1 MRSTPII
8 VKMIDI
14 KRMYIMK
21 SLISV
26 LVLLITVTSI
36 HGQITQTGD
45 MTAHLDSIINLI
57 PDATPSGLY
66 LQPSSATQTAW
77 RGIIRNI
84 LAGDYASAHTAAS
97 ARSYQVVLFT
107 DNNVHPGKSYV
118 ILERSSS
125 ATDRYW
131 GTFVFDPYPIR
142 DRLVIQCPHEGYDTN
157 TGKQGLRVFTKAGAR
172 AYFVNGAHRC
182 NGTSAS
188 PCDGTTSACSET
200 DQAYRYSDQCHVVQ
214 STFQITTEEMLDVY
228 PQLIFIQPHGFTK
241 ETGDPD
247 IIMSNGSTLIPS
259 VDYLP
264 LLRSNLLLQDNTLTF
279 KICHLDSWTRL
290 MASDNTQGRLV
301 NGSSNPCYNTAS
313 SNTGRFIHLEQVYS
327 KMRNTAANW
336 AKLANAVT
344 LTFPA
349 TGKIVSTQSGEW
361 LNGATWSNEV
371 TPTEASDVTIL
382 NGHTIILN
390 SLTPE
395 CHDITFD
402 APSAYLEMED
412 HSHLTVHGDFV
423 ISDATHDAFAE
434 GWSWLDAC
442 LVFAGEENQ
451 TLSGWGPGS
460 NATSFRYLRVD
471 KPDGMMTT
479 AGNGMKLVVSDS
491 LELVQG
497 IFQIATNDTLKI
509 TNVLKLTDG
518 EINNSTTGATLVL
531 NDGTVIRRQHGVILN
546 KAPRF
551 GSSIDVQYLNT
562 ATAVTTGFE
571 IPTDTTILRNL
582 YITGSQNVNLATEV
596 TVNGTLTI
604 TGSSLI
610 TGGHTINLAA
620 GASLVESGGGTVQG
634 QVRTT
639 RPVDLNATNRFGDLG
654 VEITASGATPG
665 STTVTRVT
673 GVAQTLE
680 SGESVARYFEINPTV
695 NSGLSATL
703 LFHYTNLDLNGLSED
718 HLSLYSSED
727 GGTTWTNRGGT
738 TDSVANTVSLV
749 GVDSFSRWTL
759 GPAQTSCCTGM
770 VGNVNGI
777 GGDKPS
783 IGDVSV
789 LIDALFISGTPTV
802 ITCLAEADVNRSA
815 TGEPQFKDLT
825 IGDISILIDYLFISG
840 SDNYDGGWGVGSL
853 APCK

>member
-1 MRSTPII
+1 MRIRPII
-8 VKMIDI
+8 VMTIDI

-21 SLISV
+21 SLISA

-84 LAGDYASAHTAAS
+84 LAGDYVTAHAAAS

-107 DNNVHPGKSYV
+107 DNDVHPGKTYV

-131 GTFVFDPYPIR
+131 GTFIFDPFPVR

-157 TGKQGLRVFTKAGAR
+157 TGKQGLRVFTKTGAR

-247 IIMSNGSTLIPS
+247 IIMSNGSTSLPS
-259 VDYLP
+259 IDYLP

-313 SNTGRFIHLEQVYS
+313 TNTGRFIHLEQVYS
-327 KMRNTAANW
+327 KMRNTEANW

-349 TGKIVSTQSGEW
+349 TGKIVTTRSGVWLST
-361 LNGATWSNEV
+361 ATWSSEA

-382 NGHTIILN
+382 NGHTITVNGLM
-390 SLTPE
+390 SE

-402 APSAYLEMED
+402 TTSAHLEMED
-412 HSHLTVHGDFV
+412 HSRLTVYGDFD
-423 ISDATHDAFAE
+423 IAGATHDAFAA

-442 LVFAGEENQ
+442 LVFAGDENQ
-451 TLSGWGPGS
+451 SLSGWSAGS
-460 NATSFRYLRVD
+460 NATAFRYLKID
-471 KPDGMMTT
+471 KSDGMLTT
-479 AGNGMKLVVSDS
+479 AGNGMKLVVSDT

-497 IFQIATNDTLKI
+497 ILQIAANDTLKI

-518 EINNSTTGATLVL
+518 GIDNSTSGATLAL
-531 NDGTVIRRQHGVILN
+531 NDGAVIRRTQGVIQN

-551 GSSIDVQYLNT
+551 GSSVDVQYLNT
-562 ATAVTTGFE
+562 TTAITTGFE
-571 IPTDTTILRNL
+571 IPTDPAILRNL
-582 YITGSQNVNLATEV
+582 YLSGSQNVNLATDA
-596 TVNGTLTI
+596 TVNGTLSVAGT
-604 TGSSLI
+604 SLI
-610 TGGHTINLAA
+610 AGNQVITLAA
-620 GASLVESGGGTVQG
+620 GGSLIESGGGAVVG
-634 QVRTT
+634 QIRTT
-639 RPVDLNATNRFGDLG
+639 RSVDLNAANNFGNLG

-665 STTVTRVT
+665 STTVSRVT
-673 GVAQTLE
+673 GVPQTLE
-680 SGESVARYFEINPTV
+680 SGESAARYFDITPTV

-703 LFHYTNLDLNGLSED
+703 IFHYTSLDLNGLTENE
-718 HLSLYSSED
+718 LSLYSSGD
-727 GGTTWTNRGGT
+727 GGTTWVHRGGITDT
-738 TDSVANTVSLV
+738 TANTVTLT
-749 GVDSFSRWTL
+749 GIDSFSRWTL
-759 GPAQTSCCTGM
+759 GPAQTGCCVGM
-770 VGNVNGI
+770 VGDANGD
-777 GGDKPS
+777 GADKPT

-789 LIDALFISGTPTV
+789 IIDALFISGSPAV
-802 ITCLAEADVNRSA
+802 ITCLAEADVNSSA
-815 TGEPQFKDLT
+815 TAETQFSDIT
-825 IGDISILIDYLFISG
+825 VGDISVLIDYLFISG
-840 SDNYDGGWGVGSL
+840 PDNYDRGWGVGSL
-853 APCK
+853 APCP